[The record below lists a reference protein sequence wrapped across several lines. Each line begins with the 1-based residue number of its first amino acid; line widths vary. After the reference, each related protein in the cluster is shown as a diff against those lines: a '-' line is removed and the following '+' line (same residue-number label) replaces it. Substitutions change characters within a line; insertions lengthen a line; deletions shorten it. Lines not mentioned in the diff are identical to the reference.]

1 MQPFDVCC
9 PECSSTLRVAIAELI
24 GRKVRCPQ
32 CRTPFLIV
40 EPTPAE
46 QIGSGV
52 LIGAGSGVGPYESK
66 LNNWQEPPP
75 EANVLEEESEVE
87 SDDVLSGEEPDPS
100 SYEEPAAEEAA
111 ELTEADAEEPSAV
124 EYAEDEAEPEAETE
138 EAAEG
143 DEDLSVE
150 SDYDEE
156 PSRSSYSRPA
166 RGAGIDQKQTLMLAG
181 ALGAGLLLCVT
192 AFFLLGGSGEKSR
205 NGRSRTGK
213 VERRDPRAFQDFA
226 RQAERQ
232 GW

>member
-9 PECSSTLRVAIAELI
+9 PECSSTLRVSIAELI

-32 CRTPFLIV
+32 CRTPFVIV

-52 LIGAGSGVGPYESK
+52 LIGAGSGVGGYGSQDESP
-66 LNNWQEPPP
+66 LNWQEPPP
-75 EANVLEEESEVE
+75 EANVLEEESAAE
-87 SDDVLSGEEPDPS
+87 SDDVLSGEEPG
-100 SYEEPAAEEAA
+100 SYDQEEVAD
-111 ELTEADAEEPSAV
+111 LTEADAAEADADEPAAVESAEEEGAEEEP
-124 EYAEDEAEPEAETE
+124 ED
-138 EAAEG
+138 
-143 DEDLSVE
+143 DLSVE
-150 SDYDEE
+150 SDYDQ
-156 PSRSSYSRPA
+156 PSRNPYRSP
-166 RGAGIDQKQTLMLAG
+166 RGAGIDQKQGLMLAG

-192 AFFLLGGSGEKSR
+192 AFFLLGGSGDKSR
-205 NGRSRTGK
+205 GGSRSRTGK